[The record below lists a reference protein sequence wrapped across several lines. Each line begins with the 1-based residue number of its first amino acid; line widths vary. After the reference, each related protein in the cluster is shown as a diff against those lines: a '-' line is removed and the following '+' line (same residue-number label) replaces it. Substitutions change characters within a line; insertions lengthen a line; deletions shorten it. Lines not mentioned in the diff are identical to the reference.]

1 MEYKILKSNLIL
13 DHHNDFVQIC
23 TSIYSYLNKQ
33 YDTPD
38 TTWVYDKY
46 NIFNLTS
53 GNILFYKLYQ
63 ELNYH
68 IRSFV
73 GDNRPLWLQS
83 WVNYHSQEDTLK
95 KSLGEEQG
103 FHGHNAKYHG
113 YISIDPQNTIT
124 IFRNGLEIPNKIG
137 QLYLGPGA
145 NSSITPPPE
154 DPWDHYVKALTPFLK
169 PRITIAFDISEYV
182 NHALRSTFI
191 PIL

>member
-1 MEYKILKSNLIL
+1 MGYNLYQSNLIKNN
-13 DHHNDFVQIC
+13 HQVFINDCSVAYKC
-23 TSIYSYLNKQ
+23 LKDDLNIK
-33 YDTPD
+33 DS
-38 TTWVYDKY
+38 TWDFYKY
-46 NIFNLTS
+46 NIFAVTS
-53 GNILFYKLYQ
+53 SSILFYNLYR

-68 IRSFV
+68 IRSYV
-73 GDNRPLWLQS
+73 GNDRPLWMQS
-83 WVNYHSQEDTLK
+83 WLNYHEEDNTLLT
-95 KSLGEEQG
+95 SLGNKKG
-103 FHGHNAKYHG
+103 FHGHGSLYHG

-124 IFRNGLEIPNKIG
+124 KFRNGLEIPNKIG